1 MGQLER
7 DAKKLGMELANDPAY
22 GKAAG
27 CFWGAALALGAVA
40 AIGSQLAHVPGKAWI
55 ALAGGM
61 IVLVGVIGLV
71 IVFNRREAER
81 EKRSRPSG
89 TRIRPY

>member
-27 CFWGAALALGAVA
+27 YFWGTVLALGAIV
-40 AIGSQLAHVPGKAWI
+40 AIGTQLAHVPGKAWI

-61 IVLVGVIGLV
+61 VVLAGVIGLV

-81 EKRSRPSG
+81 QKRSRPRI

>member
-22 GKAAG
+22 GKAVG
-27 CFWGAALALGAVA
+27 CFWGAALALGAVV

-55 ALAGGM
+55 A
-61 IVLVGVIGLV
+61 
-71 IVFNRREAER
+71 FSRRDGRVQPA
-81 EKRSRPSG
+81 
-89 TRIRPY
+89 